1 MNNDDR
7 DPPAEREKQVNEKP
21 IIGAPAPPTK
31 RQSPYDDKGQ
41 YHEEQT
47 YERER

>member
-7 DPPAEREKQVNEKP
+7 DPPAEREKQINERPK
-21 IIGAPAPPTK
+21 GNPAPHG
-31 RQSPYDDKGQ
+31 RSPYDDKGN
-41 YHEEQT
+41 YHEEWT